1 MKINTESFAD
11 EISGMLAA
19 AEGGYVAKSVDLG
32 IYGITAEIT
41 KHGSDRTL
49 HLTPAED
56 DLISMVIYD
65 KAGDTIASGTLFDK
79 IVEDLTPERLADLIT
94 ICF

>member
-1 MKINTESFAD
+1 MKVNTESFAD

-19 AEGGYVAKSVDLG
+19 AGEDFTAKSVDLG
-32 IYGITAEIT
+32 IYGITSEIT

-49 HLTPAED
+49 HLTPVED
-56 DLISMVIYD
+56 GLISLVLYD

-79 IVEDLTPERLADLIT
+79 IIENITPERLTNLIA

>member
-1 MKINTESFAD
+1 MKVNTESFAD

-19 AEGGYVAKSVDLG
+19 TGEDCTAKSVDLG

-41 KHGSDRTL
+41 KHDSDRTL
-49 HLTPAED
+49 HLTPVED
-56 DLISMVIYD
+56 NLISMVIYN
-65 KAGDTIASGTLFDK
+65 KAGDTIASGTLFDE
-79 IVEDLTPERLADLIT
+79 IVEDLTPERLADLIA

>member
-11 EISGMLAA
+11 EIPGMLAA
-19 AEGGYVAKSVDLG
+19 SKGGYTAKTVDLG

-49 HLTPAED
+49 HLTPVD
-56 DLISMVIYD
+56 DNLISMVIYN

-79 IVEDLTPERLADLIT
+79 IVEDLTPEKLADLIA